1 MKFRTKPV
9 EKEAIQWTGKNLEEV
24 YNFCGTENIGPIE
37 RRPDY
42 DLKIKTL
49 ESGGGYHV
57 ADTGDW
63 IIKGLRGEF
72 YPCKPDIFEKTY
84 EPVVYAQT

>member
-1 MKFRTKPV
+1 MIKKYRNKPV
-9 EKEAIQWTGKNLEEV
+9 IREAVQWTGKNLKEI
-24 YNFCGTENIGPIE
+24 YSFCGAENIGPIE
-37 RRPDY
+37 RKSDY

-57 ADTGDW
+57 ADKGDY
-63 IIKGLRGEF
+63 IIKGVKGEF

-84 EPVVYAQT
+84 EEFMEF